1 MPATT
6 ELYCQ
11 VEVPKGAPVL
21 NASGRDAS
29 QEGQAELR
37 CPADWCHFPDT
48 LGRYGTPL
56 AAIVCVSQPGA
67 PGGQI
72 AVRPISL
79 LRTHDTG
86 GFEEIIVCVPLGDST
101 WAAVESISEIP
112 GKLRAEIERFAT
124 CRKRR
129 RTRVAIAGWLSRE
142 DAMTAID
149 DAAAR
154 WAATVNGRG

>member
-21 NASGRDAS
+21 NATVRDAS

-48 LGRYGTPL
+48 LAQYGTPL

-72 AVRPISL
+72 AVRPIAL
-79 LRTHDTG
+79 LRTHDIG
-86 GFEEIIVCVPLGDST
+86 GFEEIVVCVPLGDST
-101 WAAVESISEIP
+101 WAAVESIFEIP
-112 GKLRAEIERFAT
+112 RELREEIERFAT
-124 CRKRR
+124 CRERS
-129 RTRVAIAGWLSRE
+129 RTRVAVASWLSRE
-142 DAMTAID
+142 EAMTAID